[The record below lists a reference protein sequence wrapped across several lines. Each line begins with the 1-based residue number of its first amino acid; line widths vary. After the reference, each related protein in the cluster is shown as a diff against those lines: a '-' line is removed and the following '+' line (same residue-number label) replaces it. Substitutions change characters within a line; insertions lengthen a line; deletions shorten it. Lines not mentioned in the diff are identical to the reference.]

1 MPNPFSEFGI
11 SDAEVEKAIRESVEV
26 NAGIDEFVEKQVI
39 PFARSISPIDSGKYA
54 ASWKLKKKAKG
65 GKAVVG
71 PTAWYAHII
80 EFGSGA
86 DKKNRK
92 HVNNKQP
99 KHGRK
104 NVPGPGDSRIVEMGD
119 GEFREFGP
127 DTPTPAFAIAQK
139 VAERFG
145 GTYKGGID
153 TTVGGDV

>member
-1 MPNPFSEFGI
+1 MANPFSGLGI
-11 SDAEVEKAIRESVEV
+11 SDEEVARAIRESVEV
-26 NAGIDEFVEKQVI
+26 NAGIDEFVEKEVI
-39 PFARSISPIDSGKYA
+39 PFARSISPVDSGKYA

-86 DKKNRK
+86 DKKNRT
-92 HVNNKQP
+92 HVNDKRP
-99 KHGRK
+99 REGRK
-104 NVPGPGDSRIVEMGD
+104 NVPGPGDSRIVDMD
-119 GEFREFGP
+119 GEFRELGP
-127 DTPTPAFAIAQK
+127 NTPTPAFGIAQK

-153 TTVGGDV
+153 ATAGGEV